1 MCVGLLAL
9 WWHWSHAVSDF
20 TPPTP
25 VLPTPNAH
33 DTYVAAGKMLR
44 HERKISFAVDYDLPT
59 TKLGRSFYT
68 QDNHPYTL
76 AQKRQLVAENR
87 DALSRLRLG
96 LQQTY
101 FAPPIRSFQTRIF
114 YYRSFHSLSQLLLL
128 EQQDETA
135 RGEWANAVN
144 TGLDA
149 IAFGESIAR
158 GAGVAGKIA
167 GGIYAAPCR
176 SLLWPAIAH
185 LSGSQARMAAQ
196 RLENILSRHVAY
208 ADALQEDKWWYEGG
222 LLEILHS
229 NNLLNDLANV
239 GVKEYEGLE
248 GKSLLTLDGWRVVPR
263 SAPFLLA
270 GKRGAIVE
278 YARYMDQ
285 SIANARLPYDSNLPE
300 LSAPLHPLNRA
311 LMPFCQCLRTGGHNP
326 DPKRFSAEESDVAQN
341 RLLLVALALR
351 AYRSEQG
358 RFPDALA
365 ELVPNYLRAV
375 PADPFAT
382 PAPLCYMRRET
393 DYLLYSIGPDCH
405 DDGGVPIRVNDEP
418 LPAPPCPYAKLHE
431 GSTGDIVA
439 GVNK

>member
-300 LSAPLHPLNRA
+300 LSAPLHPLNLGAYAVLSMPANGRTQPRSQTLFRRRERCSTKPPAACRA
-311 LMPFCQCLRTGGHNP
+311 CPARLPFGTGTLSGRSGRTGSELFTRCSRRSVCHA
-326 DPKRFSAEESDVAQN
+326 RSAV
-341 RLLLVALALR
+341 LH
-351 AYRSEQG
+351 
-358 RFPDALA
+358 
-365 ELVPNYLRAV
+365 
-375 PADPFAT
+375 AT
-382 PAPLCYMRRET
+382 
-393 DYLLYSIGPDCH
+393 G
-405 DDGGVPIRVNDEP
+405 DG
-418 LPAPPCPYAKLHE
+418 LPAIQHRPRLPR
-431 GSTGDIVA
+431 
-439 GVNK
+439 